1 MKAGKN
7 WIIVI
12 CGGSLALVLLMCCL
26 ISTQMG
32 GGPTEYRF
40 PFPPE
45 NTLSEKIAI
54 ELSRQALI
62 LDGKHSTS
70 MRPVPSGHTDASGR
84 ELYYCTRQDNANAG
98 FVLWWLERPSLAW
111 EYMVGVTRQGN
122 EVVCI
127 ISKPH

>member
-1 MKAGKN
+1 MKAWKYR
-7 WIIVI
+7 IIVI
-12 CGGSLALVLLMCCL
+12 CGGSLALVLLMYCL

-84 ELYYCTRQDNANAG
+84 ELYYCTRQDNPSDG
-98 FVLWWLERPSLAW
+98 FVLWWLERPNLAW
-111 EYMVGVTRQGN
+111 EYMVDVTRQGN